1 MWFHIKAASPKIK
14 RDGMPVVVTFW
25 LFAAGRD
32 KLDKLLKKKNITD
45 IEWIRDD
52 ETPPFIG

>member
-14 RDGMPVVVTFW
+14 KNGIPLVITFW
-25 LFAAGRD
+25 LFAKSRE
-32 KLDKLLKKKNITD
+32 KLDKLLKKKNITE

-52 ETPPFIG
+52 EIPSFID